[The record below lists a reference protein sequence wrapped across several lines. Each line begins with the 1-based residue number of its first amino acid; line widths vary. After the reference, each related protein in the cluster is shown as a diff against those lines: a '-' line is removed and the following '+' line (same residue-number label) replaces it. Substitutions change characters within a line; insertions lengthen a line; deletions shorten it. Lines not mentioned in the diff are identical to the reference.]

1 MNTIKVVSLL
11 IAAAFMIGCAPSPS
25 DTVER
30 IPFVEDLIKQ
40 MTLEEKVGQ
49 TAQITLDVITKGEN
63 AHSSYEPLQMDTA
76 LIQEAL
82 VNYHVGSVLNTA
94 NNRARDV
101 DTWHHVVSS
110 IQKVAT
116 EETRL
121 KIPVLYGIDAI
132 HGATYTAEATMF
144 PQQIAQAATW
154 NRDLVYQAAKA
165 TAVETRA
172 SNISW
177 NFSPVLDLG
186 VDPRWARMWETF
198 GEDPYLISQL
208 GVEVVKGYQGKELN
222 CSTSVAACL
231 KHFIGYSTLA
241 SSGKDR
247 TPSEISDISLREY
260 HLPSF
265 QEAVEA
271 GAASVMINSGLI
283 NGIPVHA
290 SRDIITGL
298 LKKELGFNGLVV
310 TDWADIENLHNR
322 DKVASSHKEA
332 IRLAFNAGVD
342 MSMIPYDYLRYND
355 LLVELV
361 REGAVSMER
370 LDDAVRRILNLK
382 YKLGLFDHPF
392 VEPNLEAFSE
402 AHKKLAYTA
411 ASEAIT
417 LLKNEAGVLPLSKN
431 SKILVTGPNANSMRT
446 VNGGWS
452 YSWQGEKVEEFARD
466 YNTILEAVELKF
478 GKSNVVHVPGVEY
491 DFQGRT
497 YIDEHNVNITAAV
510 DAARNVDVIILCLGE
525 NTYTEKPGDL
535 SDLMISEN
543 QERLAIELSKT
554 GKPVILV
561 LNEGRPRIIRRFAD
575 RMDAIIQTYL
585 SGNHTGDALADILT
599 GDVNPSGRLPYTY
612 PMFSNSLVM
621 YYHKHSEE
629 SKTPEGMYNYEGGVY
644 HQFDFGHGL
653 SYTTFNYSNLVV
665 SHDQF
670 DRNDVLWVSVDV
682 ENTGEV
688 AGKEVVMLFSS
699 DLYASLAPDVK
710 RLRRFDK
717 IHLNAGESKKVTFSI
732 TADDLSFVNAQSQ
745 RVTEFGGF
753 TLSIAHL
760 SKTIKLIE

>member
-1 MNTIKVVSLL
+1 MNTIKVLSLL
-11 IAAAFMIGCAPSPS
+11 IAVAFMNGCAPSPS

-40 MTLEEKVGQ
+40 MTIEEKVGQ
-49 TAQITLDVITKGEN
+49 TAQITLDVITQGN
-63 AHSSYEPLQMDTA
+63 GHSSNEPLQMDTA
-76 LIQEAL
+76 LITEAL
-82 VNYHVGSVLNTA
+82 VKYHVGSVLNTA

-101 DTWHHVVSS
+101 QTWHHVVSS
-110 IQKVAT
+110 IQKVAL
-116 EETRL
+116 EDTRL

-154 NRDLVYQAAKA
+154 NRDLVYQAAQA
-165 TAVETRA
+165 TAAETRA
-172 SNISW
+172 SNIPW

-186 VDPRWARMWETF
+186 VDPRWPRMWETF
-198 GEDPYLISQL
+198 GEDPYLISEM
-208 GVEVVKGYQGKELN
+208 GVEVIKGYQGNDLN
-222 CSTSVAACL
+222 SSTTVAACL

-260 HLPSF
+260 HLPPF
-265 QEAVEA
+265 RKAVES
-271 GAASVMINSGLI
+271 GVASVMINSGLI
-283 NGIPVHA
+283 NGIPVH
-290 SRDIITGL
+290 SSHDIITGL
-298 LKKELGFNGLVV
+298 LKNELGFNGLVV

-332 IRLAFNAGVD
+332 IRLAFNAGID
-342 MSMIPYDYLRYND
+342 MSMIPYNYVQYYD

-361 REGAVSMER
+361 HEEAVSMER
-370 LDDAVRRILNLK
+370 LNDAVRRILNLK
-382 YKLGLFDHPF
+382 YKLGLFERPV
-392 VEPNLEAFSE
+392 VEPNSAVFSD
-402 AHKKLAYTA
+402 AHKKLAYLA

-417 LLKNEAGVLPLSKN
+417 LLKNEAGLLPLSQNTKV
-431 SKILVTGPNANSMRT
+431 LVAGPNANSMRT

-452 YSWQGEKVEEFARD
+452 YSWQGEKVEEFAQD
-466 YNTILEAVELKF
+466 YNTILESLEIKF
-478 GKSNVVHVPGVEY
+478 GKSNVVYVPGVEY
-491 DFQGRT
+491 DFGGRT
-497 YIDEHNVNITAAV
+497 YLDEHQVDIQAAV

-543 QERLAIELSKT
+543 QEKLAIELAKT
-554 GKPVILV
+554 GKPIVLV

-575 RMDAIIQTYL
+575 SMDAIVQTYL

-599 GDVNPSGRLPYTY
+599 GEVNPSGKLPYTY

-621 YYHKHSEE
+621 YYHKHSEQ
-629 SKTPEGMYNYEGGVY
+629 SKTPEGMYDYGGGVY
-644 HQFDFGHGL
+644 HQFGFGHGL
-653 SYTTFNYSNLVV
+653 SYTSFNYSNLVV
-665 SHDQF
+665 SQEEF
-670 DRNDVLWVSVDV
+670 DENDELWVSVDV

-717 IHLNAGESKKVTFSI
+717 IHLNAGETKKVTFSI
-732 TADDLSFVNAQSQ
+732 SADDFSFINAQGN
-745 RVTEFGGF
+745 RVTEAGEF
-753 TLSIAHL
+753 TLSIAQL
-760 SKTIKLIE
+760 SETIKLLE